1 MRSRLTRDVDVLR
14 DTGVARMLG
23 IRGGALV
30 LGLGTTAGRWNRR
43 YQLDIAD
50 GPHHNPG
57 KTHPHDPDVDGD
69 IPKNQAV
76 VELDVET
83 WEVSRRCAARE
94 YTRTSVRPSRA
105 GRVTRHTHH
114 YHCPYPPRRFSMLW
128 LRLQLHTSLVTQP
141 EGPLADI

>member
-1 MRSRLTRDVDVLR
+1 M
-14 DTGVARMLG
+14 
-23 IRGGALV
+23 RGGALV
-30 LGLGTTAGRWNRR
+30 LNPGTTAGRWNRR
-43 YQLDIAD
+43 DQLDIAD

-105 GRVTRHTHH
+105 GSG
-114 YHCPYPPRRFSMLW
+114 YSPYPPLPLPLPSSKVLDA
-128 LRLQLHTSLVTQP
+128 LAQVTTSYLT
-141 EGPLADI
+141 GDATRGTAS